1 MAEKISQLNDQVASE
16 KDTREMWLERYEKE
30 NINHMSTVSEFMELK
45 ADLKDHILTHK
56 NEEIKTKIGVRQ
68 ITLLQE

>member
-45 ADLKDHILTHK
+45 ADLKDHIS
-56 NEEIKTKIGVRQ
+56 
-68 ITLLQE
+68 